1 MTSYKLFLDTSTLLI
16 MLGCPGRIVLPEEA
30 KPVIH
35 TVHLREAINRLASA
49 THELYNTGRVDDKC
63 LEKLAD
69 MVLREISPSRKRR
82 QLQKLL
88 VRRKAT
94 KIINKLLKRNEIAV
108 YDEDSPGYQTCTP
121 RRGEPLSRQDQV
133 LLALA
138 VKCYRIA
145 TCENGI
151 IDCCHQLGI
160 PDKCI
165 KT

>member
-16 MLGCPGRIVLPEEA
+16 MLSCPDRIVLPEEA
-30 KPVIH
+30 IPVIH
-35 TVHLREAINRLASA
+35 TTHLREAINRLVSA
-49 THELYNTGRVDDKC
+49 AHELYNTGRIDDEC
-63 LEKLAD
+63 LKMLAG
-69 MVLREISPSRKRR
+69 MVLRRISPSRKRR

-88 VRRKAT
+88 VRREAT

-121 RRGEPLSRQDQV
+121 RKGEPLSRQDQV

-138 VKCYRIA
+138 VKCHKIA

-151 IDCCHQLGI
+151 IDCCHQLGL